1 MIVIWGVYDVHVVY
15 FGFREPCEMKD
26 PRHRLD
32 LTIIYRCL
40 WRIYGHALL
49 KLDRHSLLAD
59 GSLVVASLCVW
70 EGFLVLSP
78 HQPSDALNQELPMLL
93 PRLFVIFYSTSFSIS
108 KEVKTQNHLTPSLV
122 GPLLVGFL
130 GSLIFLVCRI
140 IDPWHAL
147 SIIVYKGN
155 QILPPQI

>member
-1 MIVIWGVYDVHVVY
+1 
-15 FGFREPCEMKD
+15 
-26 PRHRLD
+26 
-32 LTIIYRCL
+32 
-40 WRIYGHALL
+40 
-49 KLDRHSLLAD
+49 
-59 GSLVVASLCVW
+59 
-70 EGFLVLSP
+70 
-78 HQPSDALNQELPMLL
+78 MLL